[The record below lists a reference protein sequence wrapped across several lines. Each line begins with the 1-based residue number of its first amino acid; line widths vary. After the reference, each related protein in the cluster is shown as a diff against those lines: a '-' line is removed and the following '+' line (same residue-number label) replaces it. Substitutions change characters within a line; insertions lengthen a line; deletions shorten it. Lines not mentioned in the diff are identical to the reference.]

1 MLWCLVV
8 ISCARCVKIVIENA
22 RHAHVMWIVIL
33 GYICNDQIDELATLA
48 EVGGVDRALVAE
60 IKGRIYSSMRS

>member
-8 ISCARCVKIVIENA
+8 ILCAQFVKKVIENA

-33 GYICNDQIDELATLA
+33 GYICNEFAGN
-48 EVGGVDRALVAE
+48 EKNRGNGM
-60 IKGRIYSSMRS
+60 K

>member
-8 ISCARCVKIVIENA
+8 ISCARCVKKVIENA

-33 GYICNDQIDELATLA
+33 GYICNDSLGIKRTGVMGYERLRGSA
-48 EVGGVDRALVAE
+48 EAVHM
-60 IKGRIYSSMRS
+60 I